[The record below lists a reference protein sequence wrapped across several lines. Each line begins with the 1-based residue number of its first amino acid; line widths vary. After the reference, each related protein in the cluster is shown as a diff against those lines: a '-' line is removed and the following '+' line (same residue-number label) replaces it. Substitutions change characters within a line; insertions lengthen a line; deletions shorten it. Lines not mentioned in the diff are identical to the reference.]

1 MMDSPIWFKGHLVL
15 WNLPPME
22 HLLRPQIRQVDASP
36 SAVIGIG
43 RQGQHVVLQPI
54 DGCESWGGN
63 EGLWKALNF
72 RDGLL
77 KQVGKPHEMVNQ
89 CVGETQVEIT
99 LGSMFDD
106 PTKA

>member
-1 MMDSPIWFKGHLVL
+1 M
-15 WNLPPME
+15 
-22 HLLRPQIRQVDASP
+22 
-36 SAVIGIG
+36 
-43 RQGQHVVLQPI
+43 
-54 DGCESWGGN
+54 
-63 EGLWKALNF
+63 WKALNF